1 MPLFAAVASPELA
14 GGKVWIDSSQF
25 NKTKESGNFLSVD
38 ELLEQQEQP
47 KQVTPATEVIVG
59 GSNNSLPLGF
69 ITQPANESVEKKV
82 QESLQRLQAES
93 VPELSSEAHTDV
105 TEEITEKTDRT
116 FNFTGRLGTVS
127 AVAHTKA
134 EMTLAK
140 ADDNGP
146 QPFAI
151 TEWKESR
158 YYFHGKGSAGHNSA
172 VSHIYSEPV
181 RAKAE

>member
-1 MPLFAAVASPELA
+1 MT
-14 GGKVWIDSSQF
+14 G
-25 NKTKESGNFLSVD
+25 TK
-38 ELLEQQEQP
+38 
-47 KQVTPATEVIVG
+47 
-59 GSNNSLPLGF
+59 
-69 ITQPANESVEKKV
+69 
-82 QESLQRLQAES
+82 
-93 VPELSSEAHTDV
+93 
-105 TEEITEKTDRT
+105 EITEKTDRT

-127 AVAHTKA
+127 AVVHTKA

-140 ADDNGP
+140 ADDNVS